1 MVFSV
6 VSSGRVMLLAYW
18 IRWQSRG
25 SETRRMELAQRR
37 ALTRHIA
44 LRLGIVVVV
53 LGGGGLVFLQLPALT
68 GLGAILLSL
77 AVLCLPLAVL
87 CLVAALAVQ
96 PAERLPRWFLLV
108 GAVGGV
114 LALTALLIEPQ
125 PWLMITLAVAVW
137 LLVVGTIA
145 ATALAILR

>member
-1 MVFSV
+1 
-6 VSSGRVMLLAYW
+6 MLLAYW

-44 LRLGIVVVV
+44 LRLGIVVVVV

-137 LLVVGTIA
+137 LLVVGSIA

>member
-1 MVFSV
+1 
-6 VSSGRVMLLAYW
+6 MLLAYW

-44 LRLGIVVVV
+44 LRLGIVVVVV

>member
-1 MVFSV
+1 
-6 VSSGRVMLLAYW
+6 MLLAYW

-137 LLVVGTIA
+137 LLVVGSIA
-145 ATALAILR
+145 ATALAIPR